1 MELAAEFMMLMR
13 MSLRQL
19 ESVENAL
26 KYKFAINHEQY
37 TGLHENNMYQSKITS
52 TSL

>member
-1 MELAAEFMMLMR
+1 MELAEFMMLMR

-19 ESVENAL
+19 ESVESAL

-37 TGLHENNMYQSKITS
+37 TGVNPNNMYQSKITS
-52 TSL
+52 TRL